1 MQTKSHLRI
10 GQKLTIIR
18 GDSWKSERNRQD
30 GVSTWLIELTSEEYL
45 QLSFSYCLLKH
56 VTQCFG
62 FVSVL
67 YLLYFCHVVL
77 FGVLFIIFVCQLQ
90 AHVGFTHV
98 FCDST
103 CLPGRLVT
111 FCGGAIQKKVLRF
124 LPSWSSSRLSACP
137 MHRHWLDSGL
147 VLSSWPQSNL
157 MFFSICWCFNNFG
170 HWILTFVLWIQEH
183 PLYMLHMPKPVSR
196 FMFEVLTW
204 RQCLTSPSIEE
215 AC

>member
-1 MQTKSHLRI
+1 MTNRADERRI
-10 GQKLTIIR
+10 
-18 GDSWKSERNRQD
+18 SAAE
-30 GVSTWLIELTSEEYL
+30 
-45 QLSFSYCLLKH
+45 FFLLF
-56 VTQCFG
+56 TQACDAMLW

-124 LPSWSSSRLSACP
+124 LPS
-137 MHRHWLDSGL
+137 
-147 VLSSWPQSNL
+147 
-157 MFFSICWCFNNFG
+157 
-170 HWILTFVLWIQEH
+170 
-183 PLYMLHMPKPVSR
+183 
-196 FMFEVLTW
+196 
-204 RQCLTSPSIEE
+204 
-215 AC
+215 